1 MQDLEIRGAGNLL
14 GREQHGHIAAVGF
27 TLYSELLSEEIKKL
41 RGEKVKPS
49 LPISLDLKVEARI
62 PSSYVPYQEQRF
74 ELYRRIGEIRNH
86 EEILKLK
93 EELRDRYGPLPA
105 ETKNLLT
112 LLRIKLIAKE
122 LGIVCL
128 RSKGSKIWTTFSPF
142 TPLNQD
148 SREKIERKLTPE
160 VQSFPLDE
168 RNLIISKKGEGKEL
182 LVSLEKI
189 LQRLKDVLYSE

>member
-1 MQDLEIRGAGNLL
+1 MHCLAHGLRNCSNGFEDQGVADDRAINYSWRVDKGRTVHMTPDRKDLATTPTWKDCR
-14 GREQHGHIAAVGF
+14 QV
-27 TLYSELLSEEIKKL
+27 
-41 RGEKVKPS
+41 
-49 LPISLDLKVEARI
+49 
-62 PSSYVPYQEQRF
+62 
-74 ELYRRIGEIRNH
+74 
-86 EEILKLK
+86 
-93 EELRDRYGPLPA
+93 
-105 ETKNLLT
+105 
-112 LLRIKLIAKE
+112 KE

-128 RSKGSKIWTTFSPF
+128 RNKGSKIWTTFSPF

-148 SREKIERKLTPE
+148 SREKIQRKLTPE